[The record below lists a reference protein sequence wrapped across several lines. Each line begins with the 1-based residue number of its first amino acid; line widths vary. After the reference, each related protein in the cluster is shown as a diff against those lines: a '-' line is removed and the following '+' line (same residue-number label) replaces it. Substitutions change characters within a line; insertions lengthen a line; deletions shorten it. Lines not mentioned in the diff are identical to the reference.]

1 MNNIVNEINQ
11 RLKTILNDYP
21 KSKVK
26 EAMLYSLQAGGKRI
40 RPFIVLQVI
49 RAYNQNY
56 HDYIDIACALEMI
69 HTYSLIHDD
78 LPGMDNDDLRRGKPT
93 CHKQFGEATAILA
106 GDGLLNEAVNII
118 IKTSLA
124 SDLKIALISCLYQA
138 SGISGMDNDDLRRG
152 KPTCHKQFG
161 EATAILAG
169 DGLLNEAV
177 NIIIKTSLASD
188 LKIALISCLYQASGI
203 SGMIYGQELDIENEN
218 KKLSIDKLNTIH
230 HYKTGKLLSCA
241 FQLGGLIAS
250 PQDVKVLKEIGYK
263 VGLAFQIQD
272 DILDVISDSKTLGK
286 PVGSDASNH
295 KETYTTLIGV
305 EASQKEVD
313 KLFKEAIKLVYSLSI
328 NHGLIIEI
336 IELLWKRVS

>member
-1 MNNIVNEINQ
+1 MWVNNMNNIVNEINQ

-78 LPGMDNDDLRRGKPT
+78 LP
-93 CHKQFGEATAILA
+93 
-106 GDGLLNEAVNII
+106 
-118 IKTSLA
+118 
-124 SDLKIALISCLYQA
+124 
-138 SGISGMDNDDLRRG
+138 GMDNDDLRRG

>member
-124 SDLKIALISCLYQA
+124 S
-138 SGISGMDNDDLRRG
+138 N
-152 KPTCHKQFG
+152 
-161 EATAILAG
+161 
-169 DGLLNEAV
+169 
-177 NIIIKTSLASD
+177 

-313 KLFKEAIKLVYSLSI
+313 KLFKEAIELVYSLSI

>member
-1 MNNIVNEINQ
+1 MWVNNMNNIVNEINQ
-11 RLKTILNDYP
+11 RLKMILNDYP

-78 LPGMDNDDLRRGKPT
+78 LP
-93 CHKQFGEATAILA
+93 
-106 GDGLLNEAVNII
+106 
-118 IKTSLA
+118 
-124 SDLKIALISCLYQA
+124 
-138 SGISGMDNDDLRRG
+138 GMDNDDLRRG

-313 KLFKEAIKLVYSLSI
+313 KLFKEAIELVYSLSI

>member
-106 GDGLLNEAVNII
+106 GDGLLNEAVNVI

-138 SGISGMDNDDLRRG
+138 SGIL
-152 KPTCHKQFG
+152 
-161 EATAILAG
+161 
-169 DGLLNEAV
+169 
-177 NIIIKTSLASD
+177 
-188 LKIALISCLYQASGI
+188 
-203 SGMIYGQELDIENEN
+203 GMIYGQELDIENEN

-241 FQLGGLIAS
+241 FQLGGLIAN

-313 KLFKEAIKLVYSLSI
+313 KLFKEAIELVYSLSI

>member
-106 GDGLLNEAVNII
+106 GDGLLNEAVNVI

-124 SDLKIALISCLYQA
+124 SDLKIAS
-138 SGISGMDNDDLRRG
+138 
-152 KPTCHKQFG
+152 
-161 EATAILAG
+161 
-169 DGLLNEAV
+169 
-177 NIIIKTSLASD
+177 
-188 LKIALISCLYQASGI
+188 ISCLYQASGI

-305 EASQKEVD
+305 EASQKEVN
-313 KLFKEAIKLVYSLSI
+313 KLFKEAIELVYSLSI

>member
-138 SGISGMDNDDLRRG
+138 SGISGM
-152 KPTCHKQFG
+152 
-161 EATAILAG
+161 
-169 DGLLNEAV
+169 
-177 NIIIKTSLASD
+177 
-188 LKIALISCLYQASGI
+188 
-203 SGMIYGQELDIENEN
+203 IYGQELDIENEN
-218 KKLSIDKLNTIH
+218 KKLSINKLNTIH

-241 FQLGGLIAS
+241 FQLGGLIAN

-313 KLFKEAIKLVYSLSI
+313 KLFKEAIELVYSLSI

>member
-78 LPGMDNDDLRRGKPT
+78 LR
-93 CHKQFGEATAILA
+93 
-106 GDGLLNEAVNII
+106 
-118 IKTSLA
+118 
-124 SDLKIALISCLYQA
+124 
-138 SGISGMDNDDLRRG
+138 GMDNDDLRRG

>member
-78 LPGMDNDDLRRGKPT
+78 LP
-93 CHKQFGEATAILA
+93 
-106 GDGLLNEAVNII
+106 
-118 IKTSLA
+118 
-124 SDLKIALISCLYQA
+124 
-138 SGISGMDNDDLRRG
+138 GMDNDDLRRG

-286 PVGSDASNH
+286 TVGSDASNH

>member
-1 MNNIVNEINQ
+1 MNNIINEINQ
-11 RLKTILNDYP
+11 RLETILNDYP
-21 KSKVK
+21 QSKVK

-56 HDYIDIACALEMI
+56 HDYLDVACALEMI

-93 CHKQFGEATAILA
+93 CHKQYGEATAILA

-118 IKTSLA
+118 IKTSL
-124 SDLKIALISCLYQA
+124 D
-138 SGISGMDNDDLRRG
+138 
-152 KPTCHKQFG
+152 
-161 EATAILAG
+161 
-169 DGLLNEAV
+169 
-177 NIIIKTSLASD
+177 SD

-218 KKLSIDKLNTIH
+218 KKLSIDMLNTIH

-250 PQDVKVLKEIGYK
+250 PQDVEVLKEIGYK

-305 EASQKEVD
+305 EASQKEVG
-313 KLFKEAIKLVYSLSI
+313 KLFKEAIELVYSLSI

>member
-1 MNNIVNEINQ
+1 MNNIVNEINK

-78 LPGMDNDDLRRGKPT
+78 LP
-93 CHKQFGEATAILA
+93 
-106 GDGLLNEAVNII
+106 
-118 IKTSLA
+118 
-124 SDLKIALISCLYQA
+124 
-138 SGISGMDNDDLRRG
+138 GMDNDDLRRG

-313 KLFKEAIKLVYSLSI
+313 KLFKEAIELVYSLSI

>member
-138 SGISGMDNDDLRRG
+138 SGIL
-152 KPTCHKQFG
+152 
-161 EATAILAG
+161 
-169 DGLLNEAV
+169 
-177 NIIIKTSLASD
+177 
-188 LKIALISCLYQASGI
+188 
-203 SGMIYGQELDIENEN
+203 GMIYGQELDIENEN

-313 KLFKEAIKLVYSLSI
+313 KLFKEAIELVYSLSI

>member
-78 LPGMDNDDLRRGKPT
+78 LP
-93 CHKQFGEATAILA
+93 
-106 GDGLLNEAVNII
+106 
-118 IKTSLA
+118 
-124 SDLKIALISCLYQA
+124 
-138 SGISGMDNDDLRRG
+138 GMDNDDLRRG

>member
-78 LPGMDNDDLRRGKPT
+78 LP
-93 CHKQFGEATAILA
+93 
-106 GDGLLNEAVNII
+106 
-118 IKTSLA
+118 
-124 SDLKIALISCLYQA
+124 
-138 SGISGMDNDDLRRG
+138 GMDNDDLRRG

-286 PVGSDASNH
+286 PIGSDASNH

-313 KLFKEAIKLVYSLSI
+313 KLFKEAIELVYSLSI

>member
-118 IKTSLA
+118 
-124 SDLKIALISCLYQA
+124 
-138 SGISGMDNDDLRRG
+138 
-152 KPTCHKQFG
+152 
-161 EATAILAG
+161 
-169 DGLLNEAV
+169 V
-177 NIIIKTSLASD
+177 KTSLASD

-250 PQDVKVLKEIGYK
+250 SQDVKVLKEIGYK

-313 KLFKEAIKLVYSLSI
+313 KLFKEAIELVYSLSI

>member
-118 IKTSLA
+118 IK
-124 SDLKIALISCLYQA
+124 I
-138 SGISGMDNDDLRRG
+138 
-152 KPTCHKQFG
+152 
-161 EATAILAG
+161 
-169 DGLLNEAV
+169 
-177 NIIIKTSLASD
+177 SLASD

-250 PQDVKVLKEIGYK
+250 SQDVKVLKEIGYK

-313 KLFKEAIKLVYSLSI
+313 KLFKEAIELVYSLSI

>member
-118 IKTSLA
+118 
-124 SDLKIALISCLYQA
+124 
-138 SGISGMDNDDLRRG
+138 
-152 KPTCHKQFG
+152 
-161 EATAILAG
+161 
-169 DGLLNEAV
+169 V
-177 NIIIKTSLASD
+177 KTSLASD

-263 VGLAFQIQD
+263 VGLAVQIQD

-313 KLFKEAIKLVYSLSI
+313 KLFKEAIELVYSLSI

>member
-1 MNNIVNEINQ
+1 MEKLKTLMWVNNMNNIVNEINQ
-11 RLKTILNDYP
+11 RLKMILNDYP

-138 SGISGMDNDDLRRG
+138 SGISGM
-152 KPTCHKQFG
+152 
-161 EATAILAG
+161 
-169 DGLLNEAV
+169 
-177 NIIIKTSLASD
+177 
-188 LKIALISCLYQASGI
+188 
-203 SGMIYGQELDIENEN
+203 IYGQELDIENEN
-218 KKLSIDKLNTIH
+218 KKLSIDTLNTIH

-313 KLFKEAIKLVYSLSI
+313 KLFKEAIELVYSLSI

>member
-11 RLKTILNDYP
+11 RLETILDDYP
-21 KSKVK
+21 QSKVK

-49 RAYNQNY
+49 RACDKNY
-56 HDYIDIACALEMI
+56 HDYLDIACALEMI

-118 IKTSLA
+118 IKTSL
-124 SDLKIALISCLYQA
+124 D
-138 SGISGMDNDDLRRG
+138 
-152 KPTCHKQFG
+152 
-161 EATAILAG
+161 
-169 DGLLNEAV
+169 
-177 NIIIKTSLASD
+177 SD

-218 KKLSIDKLNTIH
+218 KKLSIDMLNTIH

-250 PQDVKVLKEIGYK
+250 PQDVNILKEIGYK

-272 DILDVISDSKTLGK
+272 DILDVISDSETLGK

-313 KLFKEAIKLVYSLSI
+313 KLFKEAIELVYSLSI

>member
-56 HDYIDIACALEMI
+56 QDYIDIACALEMI

-78 LPGMDNDDLRRGKPT
+78 LP
-93 CHKQFGEATAILA
+93 
-106 GDGLLNEAVNII
+106 
-118 IKTSLA
+118 
-124 SDLKIALISCLYQA
+124 
-138 SGISGMDNDDLRRG
+138 GMDNDDLRRG

-313 KLFKEAIKLVYSLSI
+313 KLFKEAIELVYSLSI

>member
-56 HDYIDIACALEMI
+56 HDYIDIACSLEMI

-78 LPGMDNDDLRRGKPT
+78 LP
-93 CHKQFGEATAILA
+93 
-106 GDGLLNEAVNII
+106 
-118 IKTSLA
+118 
-124 SDLKIALISCLYQA
+124 
-138 SGISGMDNDDLRRG
+138 GMDNDDLRRG

>member
-21 KSKVK
+21 KSRVK

-106 GDGLLNEAVNII
+106 GDGLLNEAVN
-118 IKTSLA
+118 
-124 SDLKIALISCLYQA
+124 
-138 SGISGMDNDDLRRG
+138 
-152 KPTCHKQFG
+152 
-161 EATAILAG
+161 
-169 DGLLNEAV
+169 V
-177 NIIIKTSLASD
+177 IIKTSLASD

-218 KKLSIDKLNTIH
+218 KKLSIDTLNTIH

-313 KLFKEAIKLVYSLSI
+313 KLFKEAIELVYSLSI

>member
-78 LPGMDNDDLRRGKPT
+78 LP
-93 CHKQFGEATAILA
+93 
-106 GDGLLNEAVNII
+106 
-118 IKTSLA
+118 
-124 SDLKIALISCLYQA
+124 
-138 SGISGMDNDDLRRG
+138 GMDNDDLRRG

-336 IELLWKRVS
+336 IELLWQRVS

>member
-78 LPGMDNDDLRRGKPT
+78 LPGMDNDDLRRGK
-93 CHKQFGEATAILA
+93 L
-106 GDGLLNEAVNII
+106 
-118 IKTSLA
+118 
-124 SDLKIALISCLYQA
+124 
-138 SGISGMDNDDLRRG
+138 
-152 KPTCHKQFG
+152 TCHKQFG

>member
-106 GDGLLNEAVNII
+106 GDGLL
-118 IKTSLA
+118 S
-124 SDLKIALISCLYQA
+124 
-138 SGISGMDNDDLRRG
+138 
-152 KPTCHKQFG
+152 
-161 EATAILAG
+161 
-169 DGLLNEAV
+169 EAV

-313 KLFKEAIKLVYSLSI
+313 KLFKEAIELVYSLSI

-336 IELLWKRVS
+336 IDLLWKRVS

>member
-21 KSKVK
+21 KSRVK

-106 GDGLLNEAVNII
+106 GDGLLNE
-118 IKTSLA
+118 T
-124 SDLKIALISCLYQA
+124 
-138 SGISGMDNDDLRRG
+138 
-152 KPTCHKQFG
+152 
-161 EATAILAG
+161 
-169 DGLLNEAV
+169 V

-313 KLFKEAIKLVYSLSI
+313 KLFKEAIELVYSLSI

>member
-118 IKTSLA
+118 
-124 SDLKIALISCLYQA
+124 
-138 SGISGMDNDDLRRG
+138 M
-152 KPTCHKQFG
+152 
-161 EATAILAG
+161 
-169 DGLLNEAV
+169 
-177 NIIIKTSLASD
+177 KTSLASD

-241 FQLGGLIAS
+241 FQLGGLIAN

-313 KLFKEAIKLVYSLSI
+313 KLFKEAIGLVYSLSI

>member
-56 HDYIDIACALEMI
+56 HDYIDIACSLEMI

-78 LPGMDNDDLRRGKPT
+78 LP
-93 CHKQFGEATAILA
+93 
-106 GDGLLNEAVNII
+106 
-118 IKTSLA
+118 
-124 SDLKIALISCLYQA
+124 
-138 SGISGMDNDDLRRG
+138 GMDNDDLRRG

-295 KETYTTLIGV
+295 KETYTTLMGV

>member
-11 RLKTILNDYP
+11 RLKMILNDYP

-78 LPGMDNDDLRRGKPT
+78 LP
-93 CHKQFGEATAILA
+93 
-106 GDGLLNEAVNII
+106 
-118 IKTSLA
+118 
-124 SDLKIALISCLYQA
+124 
-138 SGISGMDNDDLRRG
+138 GMDNDDLRRG

-313 KLFKEAIKLVYSLSI
+313 KLFKEAIELVYSLSI

>member
-118 IKTSLA
+118 
-124 SDLKIALISCLYQA
+124 
-138 SGISGMDNDDLRRG
+138 M
-152 KPTCHKQFG
+152 
-161 EATAILAG
+161 
-169 DGLLNEAV
+169 
-177 NIIIKTSLASD
+177 KTSLASD

-218 KKLSIDKLNTIH
+218 KKLSIDTLNTIH

-313 KLFKEAIKLVYSLSI
+313 KLFKEAIELVYSLSI

>member
-106 GDGLLNEAVNII
+106 GDGLL
-118 IKTSLA
+118 S
-124 SDLKIALISCLYQA
+124 
-138 SGISGMDNDDLRRG
+138 
-152 KPTCHKQFG
+152 
-161 EATAILAG
+161 
-169 DGLLNEAV
+169 EAV

-250 PQDVKVLKEIGYK
+250 SQDVKVLKEIGYK

-313 KLFKEAIKLVYSLSI
+313 KLFKEAIELVYSLSI

>member
-118 IKTSLA
+118 
-124 SDLKIALISCLYQA
+124 
-138 SGISGMDNDDLRRG
+138 M
-152 KPTCHKQFG
+152 
-161 EATAILAG
+161 
-169 DGLLNEAV
+169 
-177 NIIIKTSLASD
+177 KTSLASD

-218 KKLSIDKLNTIH
+218 KKLSIDTLNTIH

-241 FQLGGLIAS
+241 FQLGGLIAN

-313 KLFKEAIKLVYSLSI
+313 KLFKEAIELVYSLSI

>member
-49 RAYNQNY
+49 RAYNQNN

-78 LPGMDNDDLRRGKPT
+78 LP
-93 CHKQFGEATAILA
+93 
-106 GDGLLNEAVNII
+106 
-118 IKTSLA
+118 
-124 SDLKIALISCLYQA
+124 
-138 SGISGMDNDDLRRG
+138 GMDNDDLRRG

-305 EASQKEVD
+305 EASQKEVN
-313 KLFKEAIKLVYSLSI
+313 KLFKEAIELVYSLSI

>member
-21 KSKVK
+21 KSRVK
-26 EAMLYSLQAGGKRI
+26 EAMLFSLQAGGKRI

-118 IKTSLA
+118 IKTSL
-124 SDLKIALISCLYQA
+124 
-138 SGISGMDNDDLRRG
+138 
-152 KPTCHKQFG
+152 T
-161 EATAILAG
+161 
-169 DGLLNEAV
+169 
-177 NIIIKTSLASD
+177 SD

-218 KKLSIDKLNTIH
+218 KKLSIDTLNTIH

-313 KLFKEAIKLVYSLSI
+313 KLFKEAIELVYSLSI

>member
-78 LPGMDNDDLRRGKPT
+78 LPGMDNDDLRRGK
-93 CHKQFGEATAILA
+93 L
-106 GDGLLNEAVNII
+106 
-118 IKTSLA
+118 
-124 SDLKIALISCLYQA
+124 
-138 SGISGMDNDDLRRG
+138 
-152 KPTCHKQFG
+152 TCHKQFG

-313 KLFKEAIKLVYSLSI
+313 KLFKEAIELVYSLSI
-328 NHGLIIEI
+328 NPGLIIEI

>member
-11 RLKTILNDYP
+11 RLKTILNDCP

-93 CHKQFGEATAILA
+93 CHKQF
-106 GDGLLNEAVNII
+106 
-118 IKTSLA
+118 S
-124 SDLKIALISCLYQA
+124 
-138 SGISGMDNDDLRRG
+138 
-152 KPTCHKQFG
+152 

-313 KLFKEAIKLVYSLSI
+313 KLFKEAIELVYSLSI